1 MRLQGSL
8 NHPPASSGRAGRPKG
23 HQVGRIRSLL
33 TLSPTLLCLASPLS
47 HGWQA
52 SIERDALG
60 VPHIYGATDEDMAFG
75 LAWAQAEDGWE
86 ILEETL
92 PYYRGNAASY
102 FGRDAA
108 VTDYLIKWLG
118 FWDIIERDYETQL
131 KPETREYLAA
141 FAAGFNEFAAAHP
154 ERVSLDILPVT
165 PQDVIAAH
173 MFRHLFLRLRTIN
186 R

>member
-1 MRLQGSL
+1 
-8 NHPPASSGRAGRPKG
+8 
-23 HQVGRIRSLL
+23 
-33 TLSPTLLCLASPLS
+33 
-47 HGWQA
+47 
-52 SIERDALG
+52 
-60 VPHIYGATDEDMAFG
+60 MAFG

-118 FWDIIERDYETQL
+118 FRDIIERDNETQL

-141 FAAGFNEFAAAHP
+141 FDAGFNEFALHIP
-154 ERVSLDILPVT
+154 NVNLDILPVT
-165 PQDVIAAH
+165 SQ
-173 MFRHLFLRLRTIN
+173 T
-186 R
+186 